1 VLKLVSLKNKAGAC
15 AEVSAADS
23 LVRQGVK
30 PGNIYFIQAIRP
42 KSFRQEKWCYIR

>member
-1 VLKLVSLKNKAGAC
+1 MLKLVSLKNKAGAC

-30 PGNIYFIQAIRP
+30 PENIYFIQAIRP
-42 KSFRQEKWCYIR
+42 KAFRQEKWCYIR